1 MSNVGLPPMVK
12 YTLARVGMW
21 VVLTFVLNAI
31 LHNVILCALISA
43 VVTAIAGFFLLSK
56 WRNEVASTLETSI
69 TKRRAE
75 KEKLRSA
82 LAGDDE
88 ANITVHGD

>member
-1 MSNVGLPPMVK
+1 MVK

-21 VVLTFVLNAI
+21 VVLTVLLNLI
-31 LHNVILCALISA
+31 LHDAFLSALIAA
-43 VVTAIAGFFLLSK
+43 VATVPASFFLLRK
-56 WRNEVASTLETSI
+56 WRNEVAATLETSI
-69 TKRRAE
+69 SKRRAE

-88 ANITVHGD
+88 TKLTVTGD